1 MQKLSLIILL
11 FLSSAT
17 MAQMKQLT
25 LQDAILG
32 RDTYLAHETLKN
44 ITWENEDR
52 YTYVKNDTL
61 WAEDVKSEKKHL
73 MLTRQKLSSIL
84 RREGNGEI
92 RHLPGYSWTPGG
104 DILLKQNQSW
114 YILDPIEEKIE
125 LKIDIP
131 PKAENDLFSVSGS
144 YVVYTVENDLY
155 ISFSD
160 GRTVQITHDGGN
172 GIVNGKTV
180 HRSEFGI
187 TRGIFIS
194 PQGTRIAFYRK
205 DESMVT
211 DYPLV
216 DYMNRIAEHT
226 PVKYPMAGMKSHE
239 VTVGIYEPATNHII
253 YLKTGGDPEH
263 FLTNLSW
270 SPDEK
275 HLYIAELNRGQDHMQ
290 LNSYDVVTGLR
301 VNTILEE
308 KSEKYVEPQHAILFS
323 KVNKDEFFQLSR
335 RDGMLHV
342 YQWNTNGTLIQQ
354 ITHGDW
360 EVSKILGFDEKEK
373 NMFIE
378 AYKESPLEKHLYRVD
393 LKTKIIEK
401 ISRES
406 GIHEGWLSPAGK
418 YIIDSY
424 SAPGIPAQTELY
436 TANGKQIR
444 TVHSADDP
452 LKSYQL
458 GEVRLVS
465 IPSADGNS
473 QLSGRLI
480 LPVNFDPLKKYPVI
494 IYVYGG
500 PHSQMVDMSWKYG
513 TRWWQ
518 YYMASQGY
526 ISFTMDNRGTSN
538 RGFTF
543 ESAIF
548 RQLGIPETADQME
561 GVKFLKS
568 LPYTDPERFGVHGW
582 SYGGFMTLNL
592 MLRNPGS
599 FKAGV
604 AGGPV
609 VNWSL
614 YEVMYGERYMDHPDE
629 NPAGYKETNMINHVK
644 NLTGKLML
652 IHGAQ
657 DETVVMQHSMM
668 FLHECIKQ
676 GKPVDF
682 FAYPTHPHNVRGVDR
697 VHLMEKVSRYFFENL

>member
-11 FLSSAT
+11 FLSSAAI
-17 MAQMKQLT
+17 AQMKQLT

-44 ITWENEDR
+44 IAWKNEDGFS
-52 YTYVKNDTL
+52 YVKNDTL
-61 WAEDVKSEKKHL
+61 WSEDVKSENKK
-73 MLTRQKLSSIL
+73 MVLTRQKLSSIL

-92 RHLPGYSWTPGG
+92 RKLPGYSWTPGG
-104 DILLKQNQSW
+104 EILLKHMQSW

-131 PKAENDLFSVSGS
+131 PKAENDLFSVLGS

-160 GRTVQITHDGGN
+160 GKTVQITHDGGN

-216 DYMNRIAEHT
+216 DYMSRIAGHT

-239 VTVGIYEPATNHII
+239 VTVGIYEPATNRII

-290 LNSYDVVTGLR
+290 LNSYDVVTGAR

-308 KSEKYVEPQHAILFS
+308 RSEKYIEPQHALLFS
-323 KVNKDEFFQLSR
+323 KVNKDEFFHLSR

-342 YQWNTNGTLIQQ
+342 YQWNTNGTLKQR

-360 EVSKILGFDEKEK
+360 EVSKILGFDDKEK

-401 ISRES
+401 ISTEP
-406 GIHEGWLSPAGK
+406 GIHEGWLSPGGK
-418 YIIDSY
+418 NLIDSY
-424 SAPGIPAQTELY
+424 TAPEIPAQTELF

-444 TVHSADDP
+444 TVHAAEDP

-480 LPVNFDPLKKYPVI
+480 LPVNFDPMKKYPVI

-500 PHSQMVDMSWKYG
+500 PHSQMVDMSWNYG

-543 ESAIF
+543 ESAIH

-561 GVKFLKS
+561 GVKYLKS

-609 VNWSL
+609 VDWSL

-629 NPAGYKETNMINHVK
+629 NPVGYKETNMVNHVK

-657 DETVVMQHSMM
+657 DETVVLQHSMM
-668 FLHECIKQ
+668 FLRECVKQ

-682 FAYPTHPHNVRGVDR
+682 FTYPTHPHNVRGVDR